1 MMSITQQDHDDW
13 TAPLRELIASLR
25 KLETRFMNASET
37 IKRIRPDEQIGN
49 FPSLEGIETAGSGE
63 LGVREV
69 FCRLAVKVIE
79 QRAEDLL
86 VEAEQ
91 AERVRA
97 ESLRRQNQS
106 PLEAKVEALE
116 RALAYQGA
124 ELAKLRGTPTARL
137 PALPHT
143 PRAEVPQ
150 FLGMPSG
157 MGRHGVIGA
166 PGGGGGG
173 VRRIGAGAPS
183 PETAFESG
191 VTRRQNPLEVI
202 GGGGRRTLLPS

>member
-1 MMSITQQDHDDW
+1 MSNTPQDHDW
-13 TAPLRELIASLR
+13 TADTLHELAAPQRDLIASLR
-25 KLETRFMNASET
+25 KLEVRFNGASET
-37 IKRIRPDEQIGN
+37 IRRIRPNEQIGN

-124 ELAKLRGTPTARL
+124 ELSKLRGAQQPLASHGAPVRPPQMLGL
-137 PALPHT
+137 P
-143 PRAEVPQ
+143 
-150 FLGMPSG
+150 GG
-157 MGRHGVIGA
+157 MGRHAVGQTAGS
-166 PGGGGGG
+166 G
-173 VRRIGAGAPS
+173 VRKLGSSNGSVSEPDAMGAG
-183 PETAFESG
+183 F
-191 VTRRQNPLEVI
+191 TRRTHPLDVI
-202 GGGGRRTLLPS
+202 GGGGRR

>member
-1 MMSITQQDHDDW
+1 MTNTQQHDDAW
-13 TAPLRELIASLR
+13 TAPLRKMIASVR
-25 KLETRFMNASET
+25 SLEGRFGNAAET
-37 IKRIRPDEQIGN
+37 IRRIRPDEKIGT
-49 FPSLEGIETAGSGE
+49 FPSLEGIETSGSND

-79 QRAEDLL
+79 QRADDLFA
-86 VEAEQ
+86 EAEQ

-97 ESLRRQNQS
+97 ESLRRQSQS

-116 RALAYQGA
+116 RAVAYQGA
-124 ELAKLRGTPTARL
+124 ELAKLRGPPTARL

-157 MGRHGVIGA
+157 LGRHAVVGA

-173 VRRIGAGAPS
+173 VRKISSGASASAPDTAGAG
-183 PETAFESG
+183 F
-191 VTRRQNPLEVI
+191 TRREHPLNVI
-202 GGGGRRTLLPS
+202 GGKR